1 MIVFN
6 TNNRDSFKGVKKWID
21 ITFKSASGDLQVI
34 FIMGLKQK
42 EQTKDFVS
50 EEEWK
55 KWYDSL
61 ESVYKEVI

>member
-21 ITFKSASGDLQVI
+21 TTFESASTDLQVI
-34 FIMGLKQK
+34 FIFGLKQK

-50 EEEWK
+50 AEE
-55 KWYDSL
+55 
-61 ESVYKEVI
+61 

>member
-6 TNNRDSFKGVKKWID
+6 TNNRDTFKGVKKWID
-21 ITFKSASGDLQVI
+21 TTFESASRDLQVI

-50 EEEWK
+50 EEE
-55 KWYDSL
+55 
-61 ESVYKEVI
+61 

>member
-6 TNNRDSFKGVKKWID
+6 TNNRDSFKSVKKWVD
-21 ITFKSASGDLQVI
+21 TTFESASGDLQLI

-50 EEEWK
+50 E
-55 KWYDSL
+55 
-61 ESVYKEVI
+61 KE